1 MERNHTIYA
10 FIDYNK
16 KPFYIGRTWNL
27 KKRKKEHLYEVKN
40 GNSLPKY
47 NKLRKLLNENK
58 SFNDFIIIVEDNIP
72 ANLIEE
78 KEIYY
83 IAKLREE
90 GYNLKNLT
98 DGGEGAINT
107 IPGLS
112 DKLRKIHKGSKR
124 TQKTKDKISKSRL
137 GIKFSEE
144 HKKNLSIARKKRVTK
159 LETRQKASKT
169 SKGKINIKKYILI
182 DKNGVEHVTS
192 NGLTLFC
199 EQNNLTRPNL
209 LQVLSGKRSHH
220 KGWTI
225 KPYN

>member
-10 FIDYNK
+10 FVDHNK
-16 KPFYIGRTWNL
+16 KPFYVGRTWNL
-27 KKRKKEHLYEVKN
+27 KKRKNEHIYEVKN

-47 NKLRKLLNENK
+47 NKLRKLLNENN
-58 SFNDFIIIVEDNIP
+58 SFNDFVIIIEENIP

-98 DGGEGAINT
+98 DGGEGWSHIT
-107 IPGLS
+107 PELS
-112 DKLRKIHKGSKR
+112 EKLSKIRTGTKRSKE
-124 TQKTKDKISKSRL
+124 TKKRMSEARL

-144 HKKNLSIARKKRVTK
+144 HKRNLSISRKKRVTK

-169 SKGKINIKKYILI
+169 SKGKINIKQYILV
-182 DKNGVEHVTS
+182 DPDGKEYTTT
-192 NGLTLFC
+192 NGLKFFC
-199 EQNNLTRPNL
+199 EQHDLNHPNFFK
-209 LQVLSGKRSHH
+209 VLNGERTHV

-225 KPYN
+225 KRL